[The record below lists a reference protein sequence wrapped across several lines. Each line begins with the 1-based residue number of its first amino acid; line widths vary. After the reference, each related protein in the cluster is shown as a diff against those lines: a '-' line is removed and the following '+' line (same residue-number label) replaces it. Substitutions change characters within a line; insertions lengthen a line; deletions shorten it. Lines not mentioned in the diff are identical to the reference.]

1 MSAIIL
7 NVVQDLATP
16 HNNSL
21 VRALRARGDLR
32 VVTWYAL
39 RTCGDLPWKEGLA
52 DNLDNYYYD
61 NLGDRL
67 RLIFRALFRPREK
80 FLIVGYANLCTRF
93 ILVVFWVLNRK
104 IIYWSDRGEDRP
116 RSFFRSVL
124 RRLVFYILRK
134 CADPACVV
142 GRHTVE
148 TFKTW
153 GFSGSHLVNLPIF
166 IDIPPRPDR
175 TASGIL
181 AMRQKYGL
189 GLNDVFFIAASR
201 LVYQKGYDLL
211 IEAIARIERQHL
223 ASCKLLI
230 VGSGP
235 ERANLNS
242 LVVRHKLGNHVRF
255 ESWLEPLDYERVL
268 SAADVF
274 IHPARFDAFGG
285 GTLYAM
291 ALGVPVIGSDGVG
304 AVIERVQPGRNG
316 LIYPREDVRALA
328 DCMVRLLV
336 NSDERCKMGLAARAT
351 AEEWP
356 PSRGA
361 QIIKDI
367 IDGKIK
373 YG

>member
-1 MSAIIL
+1 MSAMIL
-7 NVVQDLATP
+7 NLVQDLATP

-39 RTCGDLPWKEGLA
+39 RTFADLPWKEGLA

-61 NLGDRL
+61 NWHNRL
-67 RLIFRALFRPREK
+67 RLICRALFRPREK
-80 FLIVGYANLCTRF
+80 FMIVGYANFCTRA
-93 ILVVFWVLNRK
+93 ILGLSWVLNRK
-104 IIYWSDRGEDRP
+104 VIYWSDRGEDRQ
-116 RSFFRSVL
+116 RSFLRLGL
-124 RRLVFYILRK
+124 RRLVFHMLRR
-134 CADPACVV
+134 CGDPVCVI
-142 GRHTVE
+142 GQRTVE

-153 GFSGSHLVNLPIF
+153 GFSGAQLVNLPVF

-175 TASGIL
+175 TAAGIL
-181 AMRQKYGL
+181 AMRQKYGV
-189 GLNDVFFIAASR
+189 GVNEVFFIAASR
-201 LVYQKGYDLL
+201 LAYQKGYDLL
-211 IEAIARIERQHL
+211 IEAMACIERRYL

-230 VGSGP
+230 IGSGP
-235 ERANLNS
+235 ESENLNT

-255 ESWLEPLDYERVL
+255 ESWMEPADYERVL
-268 SAADVF
+268 AAADVF
-274 IHPARFDAFGG
+274 VHPARFDAFGG

-336 NSDERCKMGLAARAT
+336 NSDERRAMGMAARTT

-356 PSRGA
+356 PRRGA